1 MKLLIGIPTI
11 NRADLLNAALEKYQE
26 CYPNVDIVIIDNG
39 VSQHINTQN
48 PRLRVFAQTSNLG
61 VAASWN
67 LICKTAF
74 QEGYT
79 HALILN
85 DDIELVIEEKVL
97 LSTITNHADDT
108 LLVQSGTWCVICVPK
123 KVFETIGNF
132 DEQFFPAYF
141 EDDDYERRIKLQ
153 NEVFVMR
160 EPGLDPTLYRNSM
173 TIKKEPTL
181 NSNFAR
187 NKRLYVEKWGGEPHN
202 ETYGKPY
209 GGL

>member
-11 NRADLLNAALEKYQE
+11 NRADLLNTALEKYQE
-26 CYPNVDIVIIDNG
+26 CYPNVDILIIDNG
-39 VSQHINTQN
+39 VNQQINTHN
-48 PRLRVFAQTSNLG
+48 PRVRVFAQTSNLG

-74 QEGYT
+74 EGGYT

-85 DDIELVIEEKVL
+85 DDIELVGNEYEL
-97 LSTITNHADDT
+97 LKTISNHGDNK
-108 LLVQSGTWCVICVPK
+108 LLVQSGTWCVICVSK

-141 EDDDYERRIKLQ
+141 EDNDYERRIKMQ
-153 NEVFVMR
+153 SDVFVLR

-181 NSNFAR
+181 NSNFER
-187 NKRLYVEKWGGEPHN
+187 NKRLYVSKWGGEPHK
-202 ETYGKPY
+202 ETFGTPY
-209 GGL
+209 NRG